1 MPWVKSLKCEEILL
15 NIRVLFNTY
24 ITAPFFPQI
33 LWATLNFKEDNWS
46 TEVWMSSFLT
56 QCLNFGDSELI
67 TKTLDLQ
74 GIPDLEELILSPH
87 FLITTIESGPQKE
100 K

>member
-15 NIRVLFNTY
+15 SIRVLFDTY

-33 LWATLNFKEDNWS
+33 LWATLSFKEDNWS

-56 QCLNFGDSELI
+56 QGLNFRDSELI
-67 TKTLDLQ
+67 TKTLDFQ

-87 FLITTIESGPQKE
+87 FVITTIESGPQKE